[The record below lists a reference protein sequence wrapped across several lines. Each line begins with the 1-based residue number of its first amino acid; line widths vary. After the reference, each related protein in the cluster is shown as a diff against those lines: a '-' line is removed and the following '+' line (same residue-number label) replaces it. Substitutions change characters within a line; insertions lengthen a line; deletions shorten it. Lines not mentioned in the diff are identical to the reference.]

1 MVLDDNIILQTDGT
15 VIAGLLILLTVAY
28 YLAPRSSKELAGEL
42 AIYTLRKISR
52 FVIAVI
58 LSLSASAILVILGNV
73 FDFYYAIIL
82 VTSGKITMVVGFVA
96 LATGITWLMYGYATK
111 SWTEIQ
117 RGTEESKGF
126 TKSFFR
132 AKGALEED
140 KVGS

>member
-1 MVLDDNIILQTDGT
+1 
-15 VIAGLLILLTVAY
+15 
-28 YLAPRSSKELAGEL
+28 
-42 AIYTLRKISR
+42 
-52 FVIAVI
+52 
-58 LSLSASAILVILGNV
+58 VILGNV

-82 VTSGKITMVVGFVA
+82 VTSAKITMVVGFVA

-111 SWTEIQ
+111 SRTEIQ

-132 AKGALEED
+132 SKGALEED